1 MQDKYQT
8 TQYNIK
14 LCGKIIKTMQNT
26 PKKIEDE
33 YQKQVLNYQII
44 IKMKH
49 KILLQNDQIKKKC
62 KFWNVT
68 WISNN
73 TQFTKNIFHE
83 TNFD

>member
-33 YQKQVLNYQII
+33 YQKQVLNY
-44 IKMKH
+44 
-49 KILLQNDQIKKKC
+49 
-62 KFWNVT
+62 
-68 WISNN
+68 
-73 TQFTKNIFHE
+73 
-83 TNFD
+83 

>member
-1 MQDKYQT
+1 
-8 TQYNIK
+8 
-14 LCGKIIKTMQNT
+14 
-26 PKKIEDE
+26 
-33 YQKQVLNYQII
+33 
-44 IKMKH
+44 MKH